1 MFALPSEGANPI
13 FGGVLGEL
21 EGSFSKDPSNQPRPL
36 EQSRVQTA
44 PCNRAVTLLFP
55 KIVRRARGS
64 FFFAKIRRRGE
75 NPPSP
80 LQKMHQ
86 RGANSVFSPEKTL
99 TGCKFASFHPQKRI
113 NGGPLMPRLFPF
125 FAKIGRALPKKWLDF
140 GQNKGTFLQIRKG
153 KSELSIDITDR
164 VCYNRGGCKPKQR
177 AFCVAELRKFR
188 RKG

>member
-1 MFALPSEGANPI
+1 MFALPSMGSQSY
-13 FGGVLGEL
+13 FWGVLGEL
-21 EGSFSKDPSNQPRPL
+21 EGTFPKVPSNKSRP
-36 EQSRVQTA
+36 SKKRV
-44 PCNRAVTLLFP
+44 LFP

-64 FFFAKIRRRGE
+64 FSPAKIRRRGE

-80 LQKMHQ
+80 LQKRHQ
-86 RGANSVFSPEKTL
+86 RGANPAFSPEKTL
-99 TGCKFASFHPQKRI
+99 TGCKFASFYPQKRI
-113 NGGPLMPRLFPF
+113 NGGPLMPRPFPF
-125 FAKIGRALPKKWLDF
+125 FAKIGRALPKKRLDF